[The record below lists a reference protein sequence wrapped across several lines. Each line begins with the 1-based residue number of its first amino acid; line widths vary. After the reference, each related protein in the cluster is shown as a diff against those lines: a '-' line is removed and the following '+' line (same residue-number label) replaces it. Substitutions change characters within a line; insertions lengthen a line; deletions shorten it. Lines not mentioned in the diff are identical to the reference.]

1 VRQRNRSARHELVI
15 NESVRSCCGRPS
27 RQCSCGR
34 SKADR
39 PITNQDI
46 RDLQTFFGAQP
57 TANAARRRGVANPVE
72 LRHQRE
78 VMILNQHAQQF
89 GTESTDLVFN
99 AAPATPAEPWT
110 PSLEEVL
117 RRDVQRRL
125 VRNGNQS
132 SNVVRRNAAT
142 GQMLPA
148 SFQANPE
155 TPIGTPPFED
165 EKLSQND
172 DDVADGDTMND
183 DDADMEENAA
193 GWPGRPVSSSLSSD
207 AAQPGNPSLQGVV
220 GTADWQRKSIYDG
233 GDAVG
238 QSQTR
243 NSVADMSAEI
253 DYAGLASPA
262 IRSGSW
268 RR

>member
-1 VRQRNRSARHELVI
+1 VRQRNRSQRHELVI

-27 RQCSCGR
+27 RQCKCGCR
-34 SKADR
+34 KADR

-57 TANAARRRGVANPVE
+57 TANAARGRGVANPVE

-89 GTESTDLVFN
+89 GTEPTELVFN
-99 AAPATPAEPWT
+99 AAPAQPFEDWT
-110 PSLEEVL
+110 PSLQDVL
-117 RRDVQRRL
+117 ARDVRRRL

-148 SFQANPE
+148 SFQANPS
-155 TPIGTPPFED
+155 TPIGTPPFVD

-172 DDVADGDTMND
+172 DDVADGDTTND
-183 DDADMEENAA
+183 DDMDMEENASMF
-193 GWPGRPVSSSLSSD
+193 RPVGSSLSPD

-220 GTADWQRKSIYDG
+220 GTADWQRQSIYAG
-233 GDAVG
+233 GDGVG
-238 QSQTR
+238 QSATR
-243 NSVADMSAEI
+243 NTAADMDQQL